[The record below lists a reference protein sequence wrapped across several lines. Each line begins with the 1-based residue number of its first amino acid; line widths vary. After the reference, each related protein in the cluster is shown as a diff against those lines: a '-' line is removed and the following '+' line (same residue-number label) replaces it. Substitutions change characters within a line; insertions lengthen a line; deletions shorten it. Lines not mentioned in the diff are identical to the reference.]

1 MSDDPFSPPPLPG
14 RRPFGIVRL
23 TAPIAAVTTGRPAAV
38 PRAGRWYG
46 PRVPLPPLSIDGLR
60 EPSLPPPP

>member
-1 MSDDPFSPPPLPG
+1 M
-14 RRPFGIVRL
+14 
-23 TAPIAAVTTGRPAAV
+23 TAPIAAVTTGRSTGI

-60 EPSLPPPP
+60 DPSLPPPP